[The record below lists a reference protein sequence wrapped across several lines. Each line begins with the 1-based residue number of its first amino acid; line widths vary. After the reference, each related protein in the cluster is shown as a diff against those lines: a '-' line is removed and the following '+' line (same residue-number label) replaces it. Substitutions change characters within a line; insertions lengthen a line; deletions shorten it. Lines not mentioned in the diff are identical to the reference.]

1 MRRLLPLLA
10 AAQAYELCI
19 GQDYWSIM
27 NYTAVMGKP
36 ACAMSYA
43 SLYNLTAALWN
54 GTEYGSGV
62 EHAARLLQALPDADL
77 QLGLWLVGGLDD
89 ITNGS
94 WDAAISELVNFVRW
108 AAPRKIYIRIG
119 YEFDNPQNKYDPV
132 SYR

>member
-36 ACAMSYA
+36 ACVMSYA

-62 EHAARLLQALPDADL
+62 EEELYDEDGYHPSEEGSAVLGAVVAATVA
-77 QLGLWLVGGLDD
+77 
-89 ITNGS
+89 
-94 WDAAISELVNFVRW
+94 E
-108 AAPRKIYIRIG
+108 
-119 YEFDNPQNKYDPV
+119 EFGF
-132 SYR
+132 